1 MNNLFNFIKSLLS
14 LINFIKL
21 ENKKKE
27 FVFFSESKFYREH
40 FIDLILELK
49 KRGQS
54 NIIFITMDQDDI
66 KYFKEHIKSFL
77 ISNYIILKLFFI
89 ILKCRFMIMTLSDL
103 GNHIIKS
110 KNCEFYVYFYHALG
124 STHKIYTKE
133 AFKNYEI
140 IFTNGEY
147 QSKELRKAEIEYNF
161 PRKEI
166 VNIGY
171 FFLDHLK
178 KKVNLNIKKKNNILF
193 APSWNYNE
201 KNLFNDYSLQIISR
215 LLTNNFSVTLRPH
228 PEHYKRSKKII
239 EKIIDTYA
247 NDKNFTM
254 DKNYSNI
261 KSLEKANILIT
272 DNSSIVF
279 EYLLIFK
286 RPIVYINYV
295 DKIHNKNSHQL
306 NLSTIDNELKKKF
319 GNIILINELNDLTLI
334 CRNLM
339 ENSNLNS
346 DSVDEFTNEYISNL
360 DHSSAYAAEY
370 LIAKS
375 KSLNKI

>member
-1 MNNLFNFIKSLLS
+1 MNKLFNFIKSLIS

-49 KRGQS
+49 KRGQN

-66 KYFKEHIKSFL
+66 KYYNEHIKIFL
-77 ISNYIILKLFFI
+77 INNYIIIKFFFI
-89 ILKCRFMIMTLSDL
+89 ILKCRFMIMTLPDL
-103 GNHIIKS
+103 GNHISKS
-110 KNCEFYVYFYHALG
+110 KNCDFYVYFYHALG

-133 AFKNYEI
+133 AFKNYDI

-147 QSKELRKAEIEYNF
+147 QSKELRRAEIEYNF

-166 VNIGY
+166 VNVGY

-178 KKVNLNIKKKNNILF
+178 KKVNLKIKEKNNILF
-193 APSWNYNE
+193 APSWNYNSR
-201 KNLFNDYSLQIISR
+201 NLFNDYSVPIISK
-215 LLTNNFSVTLRPH
+215 LLTNNFKVTLRPH
-228 PEHYKRSKKII
+228 PEHYKRSKNIL
-239 EKIIDTYA
+239 EKILDINVNEKDLTI
-247 NDKNFTM
+247 DKNF
-254 DKNYSNI
+254 SNS

-272 DNSSIVF
+272 DNSTIVF

-286 RPIVYINYV
+286 RPIIYINYV
-295 DKIHNKNSHQL
+295 DKIHNENSDQL
-306 NLSTIDNELKKKF
+306 NLSTIENEFKKKF
-319 GNIILINELNDLTLI
+319 GNIILVDELDNLPLI
-334 CRNLM
+334 SRNLM
-339 ENSNLNS
+339 ENSNLNPEY
-346 DSVDEFTNEYISNL
+346 VDEFTNKYFSNL

-375 KSLNKI
+375 KSSNKI

>member
-1 MNNLFNFIKSLLS
+1 MNYLFNFIKSLINLV
-14 LINFIKL
+14 NFIKL

-40 FIDLILELK
+40 FKDLILELK
-49 KRGQS
+49 KRDQS
-54 NIIFITMDQDDI
+54 NIIFVTMDQDDI
-66 KYFKEHIKSFL
+66 KYFKEYVKIFL

-89 ILKCRFMIMTLSDL
+89 ILKCRFMIMTLPDL

-110 KNCEFYVYFYHALG
+110 KNCDFYVYFYHALG

-147 QSKELRKAEIEYNF
+147 QSKELRKAEIKYNF

-166 VNIGY
+166 VNVGY

-178 KKVNLNIKKKNNILF
+178 KKVNLNIKEKNNILF

-201 KNLFNDYSLQIISR
+201 KNLFNDYSLLIISK
-215 LLTNNFSVTLRPH
+215 LLTNNFSVTFRPH

-239 EKIIDTYA
+239 KKIFNTYA
-247 NDKNFTM
+247 DEKNFTIDKNF
-254 DKNYSNI
+254 SNI

-286 RPIVYINYV
+286 RPIIYINYV
-295 DKIHNKNSHQL
+295 DKIHNKSSDQL
-306 NLSTIDNELKKKF
+306 NLSTIENELKKKF
-319 GNIILINELNDLTLI
+319 GNIILIDELNDLPLI
-334 CRNLM
+334 CSNLM
-339 ENSNLNS
+339 KRSNLNY
-346 DSVDEFTNEYISNL
+346 DSIDEFTNEYISNL
-360 DHSSAYAAEY
+360 NHSSAYAAEY

>member
-1 MNNLFNFIKSLLS
+1 MNYLFNFIKSLINLV
-14 LINFIKL
+14 NFIKL

-40 FIDLILELK
+40 FKDLILELK
-49 KRGQS
+49 KRDQS
-54 NIIFITMDQDDI
+54 NIIFVTMDQDDI
-66 KYFKEHIKSFL
+66 KYFKEYVKIFL

-89 ILKCRFMIMTLSDL
+89 ILKCRFMIMTLPDL

-110 KNCEFYVYFYHALG
+110 KNCDFYVYFYHALG

-147 QSKELRKAEIEYNF
+147 QSKELRKAEIKYNF

-166 VNIGY
+166 VNVGY

-178 KKVNLNIKKKNNILF
+178 KKVNLDIKEKNNILF

-201 KNLFNDYSLQIISR
+201 KNLFNDYSLLIISK
-215 LLTNNFSVTLRPH
+215 LLTNNFSVTFRPH

-239 EKIIDTYA
+239 KKILNTYA
-247 NDKNFTM
+247 DEKNFTIDKNF
-254 DKNYSNI
+254 SNI

-286 RPIVYINYV
+286 RPIIYINYV
-295 DKIHNKNSHQL
+295 DKIHNKSSDQL
-306 NLSTIDNELKKKF
+306 NLSTIENELKKKF
-319 GNIILINELNDLTLI
+319 GNIILIDKLNDLPLI
-334 CRNLM
+334 CSNLM
-339 ENSNLNS
+339 KRSNLNY
-346 DSVDEFTNEYISNL
+346 DSIDEFTNEYISNI

>member
-1 MNNLFNFIKSLLS
+1 MNYLFNFIKSLINLV
-14 LINFIKL
+14 NFIKL

-40 FIDLILELK
+40 FKDLILELK
-49 KRGQS
+49 KRDQS
-54 NIIFITMDQDDI
+54 NIIFVTMDQDDI
-66 KYFKEHIKSFL
+66 KYFKEYVKIFL
-77 ISNYIILKLFFI
+77 ISNFIILKLFFI
-89 ILKCRFMIMTLSDL
+89 LLKCRFMIMTLPDL

-110 KNCEFYVYFYHALG
+110 KNCDFYVYFYHALG

-147 QSKELRKAEIEYNF
+147 QSKELRKAEIKYNF

-166 VNIGY
+166 VNVGY

-178 KKVNLNIKKKNNILF
+178 KKVNLNIKEKNNILF

-201 KNLFNDYSLQIISR
+201 KNLFNDYSLLIISK
-215 LLTNNFSVTLRPH
+215 LLTNNFSVTFRPH

-239 EKIIDTYA
+239 KKIINTYA
-247 NDKNFTM
+247 DEKNFTIDKNF
-254 DKNYSNI
+254 SNI

-286 RPIVYINYV
+286 RPIIYINYV
-295 DKIHNKNSHQL
+295 DKIHNKSSDQL
-306 NLSTIDNELKKKF
+306 NLSTIENELKKKF
-319 GNIILINELNDLTLI
+319 GNIILIDKLNDLPLI
-334 CRNLM
+334 CSNLVKR
-339 ENSNLNS
+339 SNLNY
-346 DSVDEFTNEYISNL
+346 DSIDEFTNEYISNL

>member
-1 MNNLFNFIKSLLS
+1 MNYLFNFIKSLINLV
-14 LINFIKL
+14 NFIKL

-27 FVFFSESKFYREH
+27 FFFFSESKFYREH
-40 FIDLILELK
+40 FKDLILELK
-49 KRGQS
+49 KRDQS
-54 NIIFITMDQDDI
+54 NIIFVTMDQDDI
-66 KYFKEHIKSFL
+66 KYFKEYVKIFL

-89 ILKCRFMIMTLSDL
+89 ILKCRFMIMTLPDL

-110 KNCEFYVYFYHALG
+110 KNCDFYVYFYHALG

-147 QSKELRKAEIEYNF
+147 QSKELRKAEIKYNF

-166 VNIGY
+166 VNVGY

-178 KKVNLNIKKKNNILF
+178 KKVNLNIKEKNNILF

-201 KNLFNDYSLQIISR
+201 KNLFNDYSLLIISK
-215 LLTNNFSVTLRPH
+215 LLTNNFSVTFRPH

-239 EKIIDTYA
+239 KKIFNTYA
-247 NDKNFTM
+247 DEKNFTIDKNF
-254 DKNYSNI
+254 SNI

-286 RPIVYINYV
+286 RPIIYINYV
-295 DKIHNKNSHQL
+295 DKIHNKSSDQL
-306 NLSTIDNELKKKF
+306 NLSTIENELKKKF
-319 GNIILINELNDLTLI
+319 GNIILIDELNDLPLI
-334 CRNLM
+334 CSNLM
-339 ENSNLNS
+339 KRSNLNY
-346 DSVDEFTNEYISNL
+346 DSIDEFTNEYISNL
-360 DHSSAYAAEY
+360 NHSSAYAAEY

>member
-1 MNNLFNFIKSLLS
+1 MIKLFNFIKSLKN
-14 LINFIKL
+14 LIYFIKL

-27 FVFFSESKFYREH
+27 FIFFSESKFYREH

-49 KRGQS
+49 KRDQN
-54 NIIFITMDQDDI
+54 NIIMITMDKDDI
-66 KYFKEHIKSFL
+66 KFYNEHIKTLL
-77 ISNYIILKLFFI
+77 INNYFILKLFFI
-89 ILKCRFMIMTLSDL
+89 LLKCKFMIMTLSDL
-103 GNHIIKS
+103 GNNVSKS
-110 KNCEFYVYFYHALG
+110 KNCDFYVYFYHGLC

-133 AFKNYEI
+133 AFKNYDI

-147 QSKELRKAEIEYNF
+147 QSKELKKAEIEYNF
-161 PRKEI
+161 PKKEI
-166 VNIGY
+166 VNVGY

-178 KKVNLNIKKKNNILF
+178 KKANLKIIEEKNILF
-193 APSWNYNE
+193 APSWNYNI
-201 KNLFNDYSLQIISR
+201 KNLFNDYSIQIISK
-215 LLTNNFSVTLRPH
+215 LLNDNYKVTLRPH
-228 PEHYKRSKKII
+228 PEHYKRSKKILKKI
-239 EKIIDTYA
+239 LDIYNYEK
-247 NDKNFTM
+247 NFSLDKNF
-254 DKNYSNI
+254 SNL
-261 KSLEKANILIT
+261 KSLEKACILIT

-279 EYLLIFK
+279 EYLLLFK
-286 RPIVYINYV
+286 RPIIYINYV

-319 GNIILINELNDLTLI
+319 GNIILIDELNDLPLI

-339 ENSNLNS
+339 EYSNLNS

-360 DHSSAYAAEY
+360 GHSSAYAAEY

>member
-1 MNNLFNFIKSLLS
+1 MNYLFNFIKSLINLV
-14 LINFIKL
+14 NFIKL

-40 FIDLILELK
+40 FKDLILELK
-49 KRGQS
+49 KRDQS
-54 NIIFITMDQDDI
+54 NIIFVTMDQDDI
-66 KYFKEHIKSFL
+66 KYFKEYVKIFL
-77 ISNYIILKLFFI
+77 ISNFIILKLFFI
-89 ILKCRFMIMTLSDL
+89 LLKCRFMIMTLPDL

-110 KNCEFYVYFYHALG
+110 KNCDFYVYFYHALG

-147 QSKELRKAEIEYNF
+147 QSKELRKAEIKYNF

-166 VNIGY
+166 VNVGY

-178 KKVNLNIKKKNNILF
+178 KKENLNIKEKNNILF

-201 KNLFNDYSLQIISR
+201 KNLFNDYSLLIISK
-215 LLTNNFSVTLRPH
+215 LLTNNFSVTFRPH

-239 EKIIDTYA
+239 KKIINTYA
-247 NDKNFTM
+247 DEKNFTIDKNF
-254 DKNYSNI
+254 SNI

-286 RPIVYINYV
+286 RPIIYINYV
-295 DKIHNKNSHQL
+295 DKIHNKSSDQL
-306 NLSTIDNELKKKF
+306 NLSTIENELKKKF
-319 GNIILINELNDLTLI
+319 GNIILIDKLNDLPLI
-334 CRNLM
+334 CSNLVKR
-339 ENSNLNS
+339 SNLNY
-346 DSVDEFTNEYISNL
+346 DSIDEFTNEYISNL

>member
-1 MNNLFNFIKSLLS
+1 MNYLFNFIKSLINLV
-14 LINFIKL
+14 NFIKL

-40 FIDLILELK
+40 FKDLILELK
-49 KRGQS
+49 KRDQS
-54 NIIFITMDQDDI
+54 NIIFVTMDQDDI
-66 KYFKEHIKSFL
+66 KYFKEYVKIFL

-89 ILKCRFMIMTLSDL
+89 ILKCRFMIMTLPDL

-110 KNCEFYVYFYHALG
+110 KNCDFYVYFYHALG

-147 QSKELRKAEIEYNF
+147 QSKELRKAEIKYNF

-166 VNIGY
+166 VNVGY

-178 KKVNLNIKKKNNILF
+178 KKVNFDIKEKNNILF

-201 KNLFNDYSLQIISR
+201 KNLFNDYSLLIISK
-215 LLTNNFSVTLRPH
+215 LLTNNFSVTFRPH

-239 EKIIDTYA
+239 KKILNTYA
-247 NDKNFTM
+247 DEKNFTI
-254 DKNYSNI
+254 DENFSNI

-286 RPIVYINYV
+286 RPIIYINYV
-295 DKIHNKNSHQL
+295 DKIHNKSSDQL
-306 NLSTIDNELKKKF
+306 NLSTIENEFKKKF
-319 GNIILINELNDLTLI
+319 GNIILIDKLNDLPLI
-334 CRNLM
+334 CSNLM
-339 ENSNLNS
+339 KRSNLNY
-346 DSVDEFTNEYISNL
+346 DSIDEFTNEYISNL

>member
-1 MNNLFNFIKSLLS
+1 MNYLFNFIKSLINLV
-14 LINFIKL
+14 NFIKL

-40 FIDLILELK
+40 FKDLILELK
-49 KRGQS
+49 KRDQS
-54 NIIFITMDQDDI
+54 NIIFVTMDQDDI
-66 KYFKEHIKSFL
+66 KYFKEYVKIFL
-77 ISNYIILKLFFI
+77 ISNHIILKLFFI
-89 ILKCRFMIMTLSDL
+89 ILKCRFMIMTLPDL

-110 KNCEFYVYFYHALG
+110 KNCDFYVYFYHALG

-147 QSKELRKAEIEYNF
+147 QSKELRKAEIKYNF

-166 VNIGY
+166 VNVGY

-178 KKVNLNIKKKNNILF
+178 KKVNLNIKEKNNILF

-201 KNLFNDYSLQIISR
+201 KNLFNDYSLLIISK
-215 LLTNNFSVTLRPH
+215 LLTNNFSVTFRPH

-239 EKIIDTYA
+239 KKIFNTYA
-247 NDKNFTM
+247 DEKNFTIDKNF
-254 DKNYSNI
+254 SNI

-286 RPIVYINYV
+286 RPIIYINYV
-295 DKIHNKNSHQL
+295 DKIHNKSSDQL
-306 NLSTIDNELKKKF
+306 NLSTIENELKKKF
-319 GNIILINELNDLTLI
+319 GNIILIDELNDLPLI
-334 CRNLM
+334 CSNLM
-339 ENSNLNS
+339 KRSNLNY
-346 DSVDEFTNEYISNL
+346 DSIDEFTNEYISNL
-360 DHSSAYAAEY
+360 NHSSAYAAEY